1 MQCRETSE
9 PLKPLLQFWPLCLEP
24 EHKLYLL
31 ALSETL
37 DPRGAAELACLSEEE
52 AVAAR
57 EYLINGELIRSDG
70 NVDVECEL
78 APGPTVWIEQSARD
92 AREHRVRSY

>member
-1 MQCRETSE
+1 MPGDVGTIEAVAAV
-9 PLKPLLQFWPLCLEP
+9 WPLCLEP

-57 EYLINGELIRSDG
+57 EYLINGGLIRSDG
-70 NVDVECEL
+70 NVDVE
-78 APGPTVWIEQSARD
+78 SARTWPD
-92 AREHRVRSY
+92 RLD